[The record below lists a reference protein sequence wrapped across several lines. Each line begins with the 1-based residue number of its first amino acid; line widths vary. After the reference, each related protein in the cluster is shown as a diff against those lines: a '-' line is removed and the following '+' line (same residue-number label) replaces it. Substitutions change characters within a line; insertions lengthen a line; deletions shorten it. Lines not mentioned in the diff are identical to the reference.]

1 MVSAIIL
8 DRNSQV
14 CFHKTMPTKAK
25 AISIVRAIVENNKN
39 IKKCRFYNPAL
50 LTSVLAGLVWML
62 AGLSARAQVNY
73 ALFDYHAY
81 VTYSSGAAGNVVILS
96 TYKGYPVISI
106 GDDAFSASFSMES
119 VTIPNSVSSIGDD
132 AFYSCVS
139 LPSVTIPNSVT
150 NIGIDAFS
158 GCEELTSISVSA
170 NNPVYS
176 GVNGVLFDKSQATLV
191 EFPGGLGGSYTVPNS
206 VTNIGIDAFSGCYNL
221 TSVTIGNSVT
231 SIGDGAFSGCY
242 GLTSV
247 TIGNSVTN
255 IGIDAFSGCSSLSSI
270 NVSASNP
277 AYSSTGGVLLDKAQ
291 TLLVQFLGGAGGS
304 YTVPNSVTSIGGG
317 AFSGCYL
324 TSVAIPNSV
333 TNIGDEAFENCNNLT
348 SMTIPNSVTSIGDEA
363 FYNCSGLTSVTIGN
377 SVTSIGDEAFEY
389 CSRLT
394 SVTIPNSVTNI
405 GDDAFYVCSGLTS
418 INVSA
423 SNPAYSSTHGVL
435 FDKAQTL
442 LIQFPGGAVG
452 SYTVPNS
459 VTSIGIDAF
468 FGCSDLTS
476 VTIGN
481 SVTSIGDEAF
491 EFCSRLTNVTFHGN
505 APVLASAADGYNV
518 FSDAAAG
525 ATVYYYYGTSGWS
538 STYGGLPTVELFP
551 PLVGSIG
558 VQSSHFGFTITGAIG
573 QTITVEASTNLV
585 NWQPIWTNTLS
596 GVSTYFT
603 DAQGTNYR
611 QRFYRVS
618 LP

>member
-81 VTYSSGAAGNVVILS
+81 VTDSPGAAGNVVILS

-119 VTIPNSVSSIGDD
+119 VTIPNSVTSIGDD
-132 AFYSCVS
+132 AFYSCGS

-158 GCEELTSISVSA
+158 GCEGLTSISVSA

-176 GVNGVLFDKSQATLV
+176 GVNGVLFDKNQATLV

-231 SIGDGAFSGCY
+231 SIGDVAFG
-242 GLTSV
+242 
-247 TIGNSVTN
+247 
-255 IGIDAFSGCSSLSSI
+255 
-270 NVSASNP
+270 
-277 AYSSTGGVLLDKAQ
+277 
-291 TLLVQFLGGAGGS
+291 
-304 YTVPNSVTSIGGG
+304 
-317 AFSGCYL
+317 
-324 TSVAIPNSV
+324 
-333 TNIGDEAFENCNNLT
+333 
-348 SMTIPNSVTSIGDEA
+348 
-363 FYNCSGLTSVTIGN
+363 
-377 SVTSIGDEAFEY
+377 Y

-442 LIQFPGGAVG
+442 LIQFPGGAVD

-468 FGCSDLTS
+468 FGCSDLKS

-481 SVTSIGDEAF
+481 GVTSIGDEAF

-596 GVSTYFT
+596 GVSINFT